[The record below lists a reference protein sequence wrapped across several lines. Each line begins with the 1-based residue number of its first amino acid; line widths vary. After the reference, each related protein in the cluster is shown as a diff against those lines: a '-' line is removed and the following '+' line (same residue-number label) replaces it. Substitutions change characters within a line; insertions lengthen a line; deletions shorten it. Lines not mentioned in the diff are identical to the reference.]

1 MDISELQS
9 LPIDQKIEI
18 IGRLWDDIDDSSTPI
33 RLSPAVI
40 AEVEARRVEHDADPL
55 AGISRD
61 EMWRRVN
68 QTRRE
73 NWFENHTKA
82 E

>member
-18 IGRLWDDIDDSSTPI
+18 IGRLWDDIDDSSVPI
-33 RLSPAVI
+33 RLSQSVI
-40 AEVEARRVEHDADPL
+40 AEVEARRGEHDADPL
-55 AGISRD
+55 AGVSRE

-68 QTRRE
+68 QARRE
-73 NWFENHTKA
+73 DG
-82 E
+82 